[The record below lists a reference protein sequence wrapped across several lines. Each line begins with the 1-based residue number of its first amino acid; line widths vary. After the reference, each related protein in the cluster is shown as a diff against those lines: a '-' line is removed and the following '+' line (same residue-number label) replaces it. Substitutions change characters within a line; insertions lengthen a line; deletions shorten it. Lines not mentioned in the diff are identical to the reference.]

1 MLLREVGVMVIIISH
16 RLQEILAVTKR
27 IVVMYR
33 GRSIANLTTSETSID
48 EVVSYIVGISVEI
61 F

>member
-1 MLLREVGVMVIIISH
+1 MIIISH
-16 RLQEILAVTKR
+16 RLQEILAVTNR

-33 GRSIANLTTSETSID
+33 VRSIANLTTSETSMD
-48 EVVSYIVGISVEI
+48 EVISYMVGESIEI